1 MNTKKISAITTKVC
15 ITPTSVGVAKYFI
28 KSAAKGEPIIAPP
41 PNPMMAMPAAM
52 PRRSGHHLIGVDTG
66 EISPRP
72 SPIPPITPEPKTIIQ
87 NWCKYTPRAE
97 NNMPPHQHRADTTP
111 TLRGPTRSSH
121 PPQSEADDPSK
132 TKNRMYIQP
141 RVETFHSQVVVKS
154 CAKRSCLSHASEFLI
169 PSALDNGSQNT
180 EKAMGHAYARVDGK
194 GRRGD
199 QPTVEA
205 RTCHDVFFV
214 KKAGSF
220 LGEGLLPHHAR
231 CHAVSWMQSTYKLG
245 AVSLRSWW

>member
-1 MNTKKISAITTKVC
+1 MNTKEISAITTKVC

-154 CAKRSCLSHASEFLI
+154 CAKISCLSHASEFLI

-180 EKAMGHAYARVDGK
+180 ENPWAMPKPRGMARAAGGTNHRLKPGPATMCSLSRRPGLSLGK
-194 GRRGD
+194 DCSPIMLDAMLSPGCNQRISSG
-199 QPTVEA
+199 QCP
-205 RTCHDVFFV
+205 
-214 KKAGSF
+214 
-220 LGEGLLPHHAR
+220 
-231 CHAVSWMQSTYKLG
+231 
-245 AVSLRSWW
+245 